1 MAIAHGETAL
11 RLNPR
16 GHIHCPLYPIGSALA
31 SSRGFEE
38 LIPKLLLAIENDK
51 KAAAR
56 WLVACHAHM
65 ERLEE
70 ARAILARLRAI
81 SSVVLPHVSDLRN
94 PEHRE
99 LFLSELRSAAGETA

>member
-1 MAIAHGETAL
+1 
-11 RLNPR
+11 
-16 GHIHCPLYPIGSALA
+16 
-31 SSRGFEE
+31 
-38 LIPKLLLAIENDK
+38 
-51 KAAAR
+51 
-56 WLVACHAHM
+56 M

-81 SSVVLPHVSDLRN
+81 SSVVLPDVSDLRN